1 MMARLPRYEWEGTVR
16 RLALPRGVK
25 LVAATMAQYANPDG
39 TEVRPGRERVA
50 EETGYSLKQVDRHLK
65 TLRDLGLLKRVR
77 MGSRNGRRALADE
90 YRLVI
95 PPDILDRVDLVK
107 PINVEPVDNG
117 PNSGHQ
123 MSPDPAGE
131 TASEAADHWASDDD
145 CSAGSLDTGVPI
157 TGHLDV
163 HPPTKTTPVET
174 PTPDDNALNVD
185 HSRREAPAVD
195 KCDHGIARRRR
206 PDGSSTCALCRRTSS
221 APDLADVIPIHR
233 GRSA

>member
-1 MMARLPRYEWEGTVR
+1 MMARLLRYEWEGTVR

-25 LVAATMAQYANPDG
+25 LVAATMAQYASPDG
-39 TEVRPGRERVA
+39 SQVRPGRERVA

-65 TLRDLGLLKRVR
+65 ALRDLGLLNRVR

-95 PPDILDRVDLVK
+95 PPDILDRVDMVK
-107 PINVEPVDNG
+107 PINVGPVDNG

-123 MSPDPAGE
+123 MSPDP
-131 TASEAADHWASDDD
+131 SEERGSDGTEQWTSDED
-145 CSAGSLDTGVPI
+145 CSTGSLDMGDPI

-163 HPPTKTTPVET
+163 HPPTKTTPIET

-185 HSRREAPAVD
+185 HLRREALAVD
-195 KCDHGIARRRR
+195 KCDHGFVRRCR
-206 PDGSSTCALCRRTSS
+206 PDGSSACALCRRGSS
-221 APDLADVIPIHR
+221 APDLAEVIPIHR
-233 GRSA
+233 GRTA